1 MKKIVKATALS
12 LALAFA
18 SSAAFAAENI
28 AFINA
33 AYLFDHHPDREAIT
47 KKLDA
52 GFKKQTDELAASKKS
67 IDNKIAALQKEAKN
81 LRSAD
86 IKKREDEI
94 NKLMKAHDAK
104 VQKYQQEAQKQ
115 EMTERAKLL
124 ESIQNATNTLA
135 KEKGYTYVLDAN
147 SVVFAID
154 GKDISDEVLKAIGG
168 KVPTADA
175 PQAEMKA
182 DSKDAEKPAA
192 K

>member
-1 MKKIVKATALS
+1 MKNIVKATALS

-18 SSAAFAAENI
+18 SSAALAEENI

-33 AYLFDHHPDREAIT
+33 AYLFDHHPDRET
-47 KKLDA
+47 VMKKLDVV
-52 GFKKQTDELAASKKS
+52 FKKQADELTANKKV
-67 IDNKIAALQKEAKN
+67 IENKIAALQKEAKN

-94 NKLMKAHDAK
+94 NKLMKDHDAK

-115 EMTERAKLL
+115 ENAERAKIL
-124 ESIQNATNTLA
+124 ESIQETTNKLA

-147 SVVFAID
+147 SVVFAVD
-154 GKDISDEVLKAIGG
+154 GKDISDDVLKAIGG
-168 KVPTADA
+168 KVMTTEEPK
-175 PQAEMKA
+175 AE
-182 DSKDAEKPAA
+182 SKDAEKPAA